1 MIIQNPDGEPIRS
14 LADWQALHSA
24 EHWKPGR
31 SAHAV
36 ADFVVNRDGATKL
49 ARTVA
54 AVLGERVAFREA
66 SPELE
71 IRFDRYGKGRFH
83 DLGIRG
89 ETESGETLFVGVEA
103 KVDESFGAYV
113 ADEWRNAQRI
123 RERGERTRRP
133 ARISEL
139 CDRFQDGPGI
149 SEYDEVRYQLMHA
162 AAGTVE
168 AGADLSVL
176 YIAVF
181 ATDDYDP
188 AKGEANRQDYRTFIH
203 RAGGTPTPNQTAAA
217 ESHNLNLNRKPL
229 TTIYETF
236 DFRTN
241 PH

>member
-1 MIIQNPDGEPIRS
+1 MRIETSDGKLLRAM
-14 LADWQALHSA
+14 ADWQAIHKPA
-24 EHWKPGR
+24 QWRPGR
-31 SAHAV
+31 SAHAI
-36 ADFVVNRDGATKL
+36 ADFVVNRDSAAKL

-66 SPELE
+66 APELE

-89 ETESGETLFVGVEA
+89 ETESGATLFVGVEA
-103 KVDESFGAYV
+103 KVDESFGAHV

-133 ARISEL
+133 DRITEL

-149 SEYDEVRYQLMHA
+149 SEYDEIRYQLMHA

-168 AGADLSVL
+168 AGADVSVL

-188 AKGEANRQDYRTFIH
+188 DKAEINRQDYRTFIAC
-203 RAGGTPTPNQTAAA
+203 AGGTPTPNQTAAA
-217 ESHNLNLNRKPL
+217 ESHNLNLSGKSL
-229 TTIYETF
+229 TAIYETF
-236 DFRTN
+236 DRRAN
-241 PH
+241 

>member
-1 MIIQNPDGEPIRS
+1 MRIETSDGKPLRAM
-14 LADWQALHSA
+14 ADWQAIHSA
-24 EHWKPGR
+24 EHWKPGH
-31 SAHAV
+31 SAHAI

-66 SPELE
+66 APELE
-71 IRFDRYGKGRFH
+71 IRFDRYPNGRVH

-89 ETESGETLFVGVEA
+89 ETESGKTLFVGVEA

-133 ARISEL
+133 DRITQL

-149 SEYDEVRYQLMHA
+149 APTDEIRYQLMHA
-162 AAGTVE
+162 VAGTVE
-168 AGADLSVL
+168 AGADISVL

-188 AKGEANRQDYRTFIH
+188 DKGESNRQDYRTFIA
-203 RAGGTPTPNQTAAA
+203 RAGGTPTPNQTAAV
-217 ESHNLNLNRKPL
+217 ESHNLNLNGKPL

-236 DFRTN
+236 DRRAN
-241 PH
+241 